1 MIDLDSLPINPLVLL
16 AAAVVVLWVART
28 LANMAFKI
36 VLALAVI
43 GAFAVVG
50 GANLPTGMDMASV
63 AAGLQSGLSEA
74 VTVGGVILRN
84 VEKKEKPEVGATS
97 H

>member
-1 MIDLDSLPINPLVLL
+1 MIDLGHLATNPLALL
-16 AAAVVVLWVART
+16 AAAVVALWVARAI
-28 LANMAFKI
+28 ANMAFKI

-74 VTVGGVILRN
+74 VTVGGAILRN
-84 VEKKEKPEVGATS
+84 VEKKERPEVGTTS